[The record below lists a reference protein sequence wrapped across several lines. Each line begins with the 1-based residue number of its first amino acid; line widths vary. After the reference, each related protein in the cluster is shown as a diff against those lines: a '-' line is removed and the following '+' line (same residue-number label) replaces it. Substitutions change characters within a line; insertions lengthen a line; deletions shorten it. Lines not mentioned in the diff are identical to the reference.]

1 MGSAKALHSL
11 RPGSLRPGGTLPG
24 IPGVRLPSAVDA
36 CTHMLR
42 DAIVSGQMPAGVR
55 LPPERELA
63 ATFGVNRITVRT
75 ALARVEA
82 EHLVSVRQ
90 GSGYVVRDYR
100 RNAGPDLIGT
110 LATLARS
117 SADRIEIMR
126 DLLLV
131 RRHLARATLERL
143 VPIAAGDPRAL
154 DGATSAITRFEE
166 AVDAKAPLAELTAA
180 DLEIVAQLVAASK
193 SAVLQ
198 LCFNPVATLLQ
209 GLPAL
214 QVAMYRDPKSNVLA
228 FRALVHVITQGGGPA
243 MIDELLALLGRRD
256 EATIASLVAAG
267 DGARA
272 DAGVAGVAGPNRK
285 KTTTNKAKSKATK
298 SKRKSS

>member
-1 MGSAKALHSL
+1 
-11 RPGSLRPGGTLPG
+11 
-24 IPGVRLPSAVDA
+24 
-36 CTHMLR
+36 MLR
-42 DAIVSGQMPAGVR
+42 DAIVTGQMAAGAK

-63 ATFGVNRITVRT
+63 AKFGVTRVTVRT
-75 ALARVEA
+75 ALARIEA

-110 LATLARS
+110 LATLATS
-117 SADRIEIMR
+117 SSDRNEIMR

-143 VPIAAGDPRAL
+143 GPIVAADPHAL
-154 DGATSAITRFEE
+154 DAAVAAIARFEE
-166 AVDAKAPLAELTAA
+166 VVEAKAPLATIAAA

-198 LCFNPVATLLQ
+198 LCFNPVATLLL

-214 QVAMYRDPKSNVLA
+214 QAAMYRDPKTNVLA
-228 FRALVHVITQGGGPA
+228 FRSLVHVIAQGGEGVA
-243 MIDELLALLGRRD
+243 IDDLVALLARRD
-256 EATIASLVAAG
+256 EATIASLAILP
-267 DGARA
+267 D
-272 DAGVAGVAGPNRK
+272 
-285 KTTTNKAKSKATK
+285 
-298 SKRKSS
+298 SKRASATPTKTKRKPS

>member
-1 MGSAKALHSL
+1 
-11 RPGSLRPGGTLPG
+11 
-24 IPGVRLPSAVDA
+24 
-36 CTHMLR
+36 MLR

-256 EATIASLVAAG
+256 EATIASLVAAD